1 MKWDRSHNALALVA
15 ITFLGITI
23 PSLSASSSLSFVTLQ
38 TTGTTTNT
46 TSQNAAIQQMSATQ
60 NQQIS
65 PDVREFIMDQI
76 VNNSKSAIV
85 IGFVG
90 LNGANLSSFGNISE
104 SNNTPVNGSTLFNID
119 SITKTFTTLALADMV
134 NQGIINL
141 SDPIKKYL
149 PYNVTVPQF
158 NGVEITIEDLAI
170 HTSGLPYVPPNIW
183 INNTVG
189 NMNPDYNV
197 TQLYQALSNTTLTR
211 EPGTKWEYSDF
222 GLGLLGHILT
232 LQERGMPY
240 EQVIKNRILD
250 VLGMN
255 DTKITLSENDIK
267 DRFPVGHQNGTEVET
282 PQIPDVIA
290 GAGSLR
296 STGND
301 MLKYLS
307 ANLGLLHSTLD
318 DSIQLQHLIRHPGIN
333 ANPMN
338 YSEYVALGP
347 RVLTDLGTTEV
358 ITHQGAI
365 EGWNSFIGFIP
376 SRQIGVIL
384 LCSCDETDAN
394 MNNLGFVLLNL
405 AGSEILDNEIS
416 STTQP
421 SAPSS
426 DKYPKS

>member
-1 MKWDRSHNALALVA
+1 MRKRDRSQNALALIA
-15 ITFLGITI
+15 ITFLGITL
-23 PSLSASSSLSFVTLQ
+23 SGLSASSSLSFATLQ
-38 TTGTTTNT
+38 TTGTTTTNT
-46 TSQNAAIQQMSATQ
+46 TPQIAAIQQMSATQ
-60 NQQIS
+60 NEQIS

-76 VNNSKSAIV
+76 VNKSKSAIV

-90 LNGANLSSFGNISE
+90 LNGANLYSFGNISE

-158 NGVEITIEDLAI
+158 NGVEITIEDLAT
-170 HTSGLPYVPPNIW
+170 HTSGLPNVAPNIL
-183 INNTVG
+183 INNTAG
-189 NMNPDYNV
+189 DLNPDYNV

-232 LQERGMPY
+232 LHERGMPY

-255 DTKITLSENDIK
+255 DTKITLSENDIR

-290 GAGSLR
+290 GAGALR

-318 DSIQLQHLIRHPGIN
+318 DSIQLQHLIRHPGII

-347 RVLTDLGTTEV
+347 RVLTDLGTEV

-376 SRQIGVIL
+376 SKQIGVIL
-384 LCSCDETDAN
+384 LCSCDETDAY

-405 AGSEILDNEIS
+405 AGSEILDNEMN
-416 STTQP
+416 STIQP

-426 DKYPKS
+426 DK